1 MDAVYV
7 NILASVA
14 KNELEVAR
22 LVRLSRLG
30 TGSKYKIKRR
40 NTGARGCNFLTNF
53 ELF

>member
-22 LVRLSRLG
+22 LVRFYRLARLG
-30 TGSKYKIKRR
+30 RLA
-40 NTGARGCNFLTNF
+40 N
-53 ELF
+53 